1 MSFKEGTF
9 ISKRLKS
16 LKTKKQSKPP
26 FDLKFMGFL
35 NDQNDF
41 PISTQVS
48 RLLNF
53 LVTTFPNSKPNLMIA
68 DMFPPSF
75 TQNKE

>member
-1 MSFKEGTF
+1 M
-9 ISKRLKS
+9 
-16 LKTKKQSKPP
+16 PA

-53 LVTTFPNSKPNLMIA
+53 FVTTFPNSKPNLMVA
-68 DMFPPSF
+68 DMFPPFFPS
-75 TQNKE
+75 EYRLI